1 MAQYDVD
8 LRDYWRIVRK
18 RKATIVSMILLVG
31 LCSYGFAKLREPVPL
46 YDAVA
51 AIKIDRFSNLPS
63 ILSGAHWRQ
72 SENMETHAYIITSHP
87 VLQLA
92 AEMLGWAPADGG
104 APGAAAGAGES
115 EGLRRLKTMIEAKP
129 QEGTHV
135 INIRAVS
142 PDAEEAARV
151 ANVAAQAYRAYNI
164 QQNNKKTFETRAFIE
179 ESLRATSE
187 RLQRAERELQ
197 SFREGHNLIS
207 LDAQTTNTLN
217 KMNAVE
223 NEHERVRAERM
234 HLESQLKTLDAA
246 GKNSVDR
253 LMGFLLAV
261 PSGSP
266 YESMRHRL
274 SELNLKRQG
283 LLVTLTEH
291 HPQVQEVT
299 SEIQAMFD
307 GVRKELG
314 SLLQASL
321 SREAE
326 LARRVELLRRENQSL
341 PEKSLALSRLQR
353 EVDLQQSLYTQLKAR
368 YQEVQIQESGKLE
381 EVSIVKPAMKAGKPF
396 NVPSKLMIL
405 LTGLVMGSIIGMVM
419 AFLAEVFDTSMG
431 TIEDV
436 EGLLGVPVLGVIP
449 QLDHEPRSKK
459 RTERSD
465 PAKRRIHDLVTH
477 YDPKS
482 QGAESFRGLRTNLQF
497 LRLESKGKLFLITSA
512 FVQEGKTLNSVNLA
526 LSMAQA
532 GHRVLLIDADL
543 RKPSVHRVFGLG
555 REPGITDY
563 VLGNYQWR
571 EVVGSI
577 SDIMLGDFEIDDL
590 LKTPGMDNLHVV
602 TAGTKPPNP
611 TEVLSSERFRQFL
624 REAREAYD
632 FVFVDAPPI
641 LPVADGT
648 EIAPL
653 MDGVLMVY
661 TVGRIGRG
669 VLKRAKSNLDNV
681 DAKVLGVVL
690 NKVKPE
696 AGPDYFRYHSH
707 YYYGPDGAKPSAADA
722 REKRPRVGWA
732 PAMARAAGMIACALL
747 LSLFA
752 VGLLWQEL
760 PAVFPEWLAPVAKSL
775 FSI

>member
-18 RKATIVSMILLVG
+18 RKATILSTILLVG
-31 LCSYGFAKLREPVPL
+31 LCSYGFAKFREPAPL
-46 YDAVA
+46 YESIAAV
-51 AIKIDRFSNLPS
+51 KIERFSNLS
-63 ILSGAHWRQ
+63 AVLTGALWRQ

-87 VLQLA
+87 VLSETALL
-92 AEMLGWAPADGG
+92 LGWIPASGATAPENEG
-104 APGAAAGAGES
+104 GAAALA
-115 EGLRRLKTMIEAKP
+115 RLKAMIEAKP

-142 PDAEEAARV
+142 ADAAEAARV
-151 ANVAAQAYRAYNI
+151 ADAAAQAYRRYNT
-164 QQNNKKTFETRAFIE
+164 QQNNKKTSETRRFIE
-179 ESLRATSE
+179 EQLRQTAESLEHAEQALRAFKE
-187 RLQRAERELQ
+187 A
-197 SFREGHNLIS
+197 HNLIS
-207 LDAQTTNTLN
+207 LDAQTANTLN
-217 KMNAVE
+217 KMNSVE
-223 NEHERVRAERM
+223 NEHERARAERM
-234 HLESQLKTLDAA
+234 HLESQIRALDAA
-246 GKNSVDR
+246 GKTNAEK
-253 LMGFLLAV
+253 LMGFLLAA
-261 PSGSP
+261 PPGSP
-266 YESMRHRL
+266 FEMLRQRL

-283 LLVTLTEH
+283 LLATLTER

-299 SEIQAMFD
+299 GEIQTIFES
-307 GVRKELG
+307 VRRELG
-314 SLLQASL
+314 ALLQGAAA
-321 SREAE
+321 REAE
-326 LARRVELLRRENQSL
+326 LARRVELLQRENQSL
-341 PEKSLALSRLQR
+341 PEKALALSRMQR
-353 EVDLQQSLYTQLKAR
+353 EVELQQSLYTQLKAK
-368 YQEVQIQESGKLE
+368 YQEVLIQESGKLE
-381 EVSIVKPAMKAGKPF
+381 EVSIVKPAVQAEKPF
-396 NVPSKLMIL
+396 NVPSKLMIV
-405 LTGLVMGSIIGMVM
+405 LTGLVMGTIMGMVI

-436 EGLLGVPVLGVIP
+436 EGLLNVPVLGVIP
-449 QLDHEPRSKK
+449 QLDHDTRAKK
-459 RTERSD
+459 RSERLD
-465 PAKRRIHDLVTH
+465 PARSRIHDLVTH

-482 QGAESFRGLRTNLQF
+482 QAAESFRGLRTNLQF
-497 LRLESKGKLFLITSA
+497 LRLESQGKLFLITST

-532 GHRVLLIDADL
+532 GHKVLLVDADL

-577 SDIMLGDFEIDDL
+577 SDVMLGDFEIDDL
-590 LKTPGMDNLHVV
+590 LKTPGMDNLHIV

-611 TEVLSSERFRQFL
+611 TEVLSSERFREFL

-632 FVFVDAPPI
+632 FVFVDAPPV
-641 LPVADGT
+641 LPVADSA

-653 MDGVLMVY
+653 MDGVLLVY

-707 YYYGPDGAKPSAADA
+707 YYYGPDGHSPAAPGEDVG
-722 REKRPRVGWA
+722 RPRFGWM
-732 PAMARAAGMIACALL
+732 PAFTRAAGVIAFALV

-752 VGLLWQEL
+752 IGLLWQEL
-760 PAVFPEWLAPVAKSL
+760 PAFLPDWITPYAQTL
-775 FSI
+775 FSL

>member
-51 AIKIDRFSNLPS
+51 AIKIDRFSNLSS
-63 ILSGAHWRQ
+63 ILTGAHWRQ

-87 VLQLA
+87 VLQQA
-92 AEMLGWAPADGG
+92 AELLGWAAADGG
-104 APGAAAGAGES
+104 APAAAGGGGDS

-197 SFREGHNLIS
+197 AFKEGHNLIS

-217 KMNAVE
+217 KMSAVE

-234 HLESQLKTLDAA
+234 HLESQLKALDAA

-266 YESMRHRL
+266 YEAMRHRL

-283 LLVTLTEH
+283 LLATLTEH

-299 SEIQAMFD
+299 SEIQTMFD

-314 SLLQASL
+314 SLLQATL

-326 LARRVELLRRENQSL
+326 LARRVELLQRENQSL

-449 QLDHEPRSKK
+449 QLDHEPRPKK
-459 RTERSD
+459 RPDRAD
-465 PAKRRIHDLVTH
+465 PAKSRIHDLVTH

-577 SDIMLGDFEIDDL
+577 SDILLGDFEIDDL
-590 LKTPGMDNLHVV
+590 LKTPGMDNLHIV

-707 YYYGPDGAKPSAADA
+707 YYYVPDAARPSAADA
-722 REKRPRVGWA
+722 RRERARLGWA
-732 PAMARAAGMIACALL
+732 PAMARAAGMIAFVLL
-747 LSLFA
+747 VSLFA

-760 PAVFPEWLAPVAKSL
+760 PAFLPEWLAPVAKSL